1 MIEADEN
8 STIGEAFRQ
17 AVEAYAGRAFLAAP
31 VGAHRPYHRD
41 GYEIDYARAGREVDA
56 LRYAYRSLG
65 YGHGHRVA
73 MLIDNRPEHF
83 LHKLALNALGVSCVP
98 VNPDYRPSEIAY
110 LLDSSKADLAIVSP
124 ERHEQMMAGRAAAEH
139 KLPMVLFDHLAEA
152 PAPQRPARADPVSPA
167 SEASILYTSGTT
179 GRPKGCILSHGY
191 EIASGRWYATRG
203 HLATFRAEGERLY
216 NPLPVYHVNSSVFSF
231 QAVIQNGSCQ
241 IQPDRFHPDRWWG
254 EVRQTLASIVHYLG
268 VIAPLLLGRPPSPD
282 DRNHGVRIGV
292 GAGVEPQLHAAFEQR
307 FGFPLIE
314 VWGMTEMVRVLLD
327 HEEPRSV
334 GTRSFGRPVPGI
346 EVRVVDDADK
356 EVAVGA
362 PGEMVLRYSEATPRR
377 GFFSGY
383 LDDEPATAQAWKN
396 GWFHTGD
403 TVLQDS
409 DGTLHFVDRKKNI
422 IRRSGENIAAAEV
435 EAVLQAHPLVKQ
447 VAVLAVADDIRE
459 EEVLACI
466 VLHDAPCGTQETA
479 DLLFDHCFAQLAYF
493 KAPGWIQFVAELPTT
508 GTQKIQKHQIF
519 PPGTD
524 PRTLPGT
531 FDLRSRKKR
540 DRTTARE

>member
-1 MIEADEN
+1 MIEADETN
-8 STIGEAFRQ
+8 TIGEAFRR
-17 AVEAYAGRAFLAAP
+17 AVEAYSDRAFLAAP
-31 VGAHRPYHRD
+31 VGPHRVYHQE
-41 GYEIDYARAGREVDA
+41 GYEIDYARAEREVDA
-56 LRYAYRSLG
+56 LCDAYRSLG

-73 MLIDNRPEHF
+73 MLLDNRPEHF
-83 LHKLALNALGVSCVP
+83 LHKLALNTLGVSCVP
-98 VNPDYRPSEIAY
+98 INPDYRPSEIAY
-110 LLDSSKADLAIVSP
+110 LLDSSKVDLAIVAAD
-124 ERHEQMMAGRAAAEH
+124 RHEQLMAGRTVAGH
-139 KLPMVLFDHLAEA
+139 KPPVSLFDRLADA
-152 PAPQRPARADPVSPA
+152 PAPQRPQRSDRVSPA

-203 HLATFRAEGERLY
+203 HMAAFRAEGERLY

-231 QAVIQNGSCQ
+231 HGIILTGSCQ

-254 EVRQTLASIVHYLG
+254 EVRQTRATIVHYLG
-268 VIAPLLLGRPPSPD
+268 VIAPLLLGRPKSPD
-282 DRNHGVRIGV
+282 DRNHGVRFAI
-292 GAGVEPQLHAAFEQR
+292 GAGVEPQLHAAFEER

-327 HEEPRSV
+327 NEPPRSV

-346 EVRVVDDADK
+346 EVRVVDDQDK
-356 EVAVGA
+356 DVATGS
-362 PGEMVLRYSEATPRR
+362 PGEMVIRHSEATPRR

-383 LDDEPATAQAWKN
+383 LDDEQATAQAWRS

-403 TVLQDS
+403 TVRQDG

-422 IRRSGENIAAAEV
+422 IRRSGENIAAAEI

-447 VAVLAVADDIRE
+447 VAVLAVADEVRE
-459 EEVLACI
+459 EEVFACI
-466 VLHDAPCGTQETA
+466 VLHDAGADAGQTA
-479 DLLFDHCFAQLAYF
+479 DRLFDHCFAELAYF
-493 KAPGWIQFVAELPTT
+493 KAPGWVQFVATLPTT

-524 PRTLPGT
+524 PRGLPDT
-531 FDLRSRKKR
+531 FDLRQRKKR
-540 DRTTARE
+540 DRATSRE